1 MRVLF
6 QKLRSIHF
14 VSLMGNGIMSVFLM
28 IFTAILYRYLSITD
42 IGIWIF
48 FQTGLSFLD
57 TFRNGFLTTAFI
69 KFYAGSSK
77 ERGQEIIGSTWYI
90 ASAITAFF
98 LVLNVLAFIAVPY
111 ISEPSL
117 NYFIKYFSINLVCSL
132 PMILA
137 MCIAQAELKF
147 DRLLYIR
154 AAQVILL
161 MSFLILLIVTKK
173 NSLTY
178 LMYANILAAL
188 LTSLLCLV
196 AGWTGIKH
204 FFKKTRSAIKELYHF
219 GKYTVGTSISA
230 NLFGVTDTFIIN
242 FMLGPAALGIYN
254 IGKRLMEI
262 VEIPLRSFVATAFP
276 EMSVAYNQNKKEQV
290 IDIMKKYT
298 GMLTVALVPFLII
311 GFIFAPLAIGMIG
324 GEKYIGTEAG
334 AYATNVLRF
343 FFTFALLYP
352 ADRFLAITLDV
363 IHKPQINF
371 YKVVVMLIVNLIT
384 DIGGVYIFKNIY
396 GVAIATIFP
405 ILTAIIIAH
414 FALQKYYMCF
424 PFFDTYSVG
433 LRELK
438 LFIKSRSTIFKNNK
452 F

>member
-98 LVLNVLAFIAVPY
+98 LVLNVLAFIALSY
-111 ISEPSL
+111 INEPSL
-117 NYFIKYFSINLVCSL
+117 TYFIKYFSINLVCSL

-154 AAQVILL
+154 AAQVIML

-173 NSLTY
+173 NNLTY

-254 IGKRLMEI
+254 IGKRLTEI

-276 EMSVAYNQNKKEQV
+276 EMSISYNQNNKEQV
-290 IDIMKKYT
+290 IHIMKKYT
-298 GMLTVALVPFLII
+298 GMLTVALIPVMVLI
-311 GFIFAPLAIGMIG
+311 FIFAPQAIGIIG

-334 AYATNVLRF
+334 LLAANVLRL

-352 ADRFLAITLDV
+352 ADRFSAITLDV
-363 IHKPQINF
+363 IHKPHINF
-371 YKVVVMLIVNLIT
+371 YKIIVMLVINLVT
-384 DIGGVYIFKNIY
+384 DVIGIYLFKNIY
-396 GVAIATIFP
+396 GVALATIFP
-405 ILTAIIIAH
+405 IITAIVISR
-414 FALQKYYMCF
+414 FALQKYYLRYS
-424 PFFDTYSVG
+424 FFDTYLLGYKELVIL
-433 LRELK
+433 LRS
-438 LFIKSRSTIFKNNK
+438 FVKNK
-452 F
+452 MAI

>member
-1 MRVLF
+1 MWLSF
-6 QKLRSIHF
+6 QKFRNIHF
-14 VSLMGNGIMSVFLM
+14 LSLMGNGIMSVL
-28 IFTAILYRYLSITD
+28 ILVFTAILYRSLSVRE

-48 FQTGLSFLD
+48 FQTSLSFLD

-69 KFYAGSSK
+69 KFYAGSTK
-77 ERGQEIIGSTWYI
+77 QRAEEIIGSTWYI
-90 ASAITAFF
+90 ASVITAFF
-98 LVLNVLAFIAVPY
+98 LLFNVFAFFALPY
-111 ISEPSL
+111 INEPSL
-117 NYFIKYFSINLVCSL
+117 TYFLKYFSINLVCSL
-132 PMILA
+132 PMLLA
-137 MCIAQAELKF
+137 ICIAQAELKF

-154 AAQVILL
+154 AAQVIML

-173 NSLTY
+173 NNLTY
-178 LMYANILAAL
+178 LMYANIIAAL

-254 IGKRLMEI
+254 IGKRLTEI

-276 EMSVAYNQNKKEQV
+276 EMSIAYNQKNKEQV
-290 IDIMKKYT
+290 IYIMKKYT
-298 GMLTVALVPFLII
+298 GMLTVALIPVMVVI
-311 GFIFAPLAIGMIG
+311 FIFAPQAIGIIG

-334 AYATNVLRF
+334 LLAANVLRL

-371 YKVVVMLIVNLIT
+371 YKIIVMLVINLVT
-384 DIGGVYIFKNIY
+384 DVIGIYFFKNIY
-396 GVAIATIFP
+396 GVALATIFP
-405 ILTAIIIAH
+405 VITAIIISR
-414 FALQKYYMCF
+414 FALQKYYMRYS
-424 PFFDTYSVG
+424 FFDTYLLG
-433 LRELK
+433 YKELVI
-438 LFIKSRSTIFKNNK
+438 LMRSFVKNK
-452 F
+452 MAI

>member
-28 IFTAILYRYLSITD
+28 VFTAILYRYLSITD

-111 ISEPSL
+111 INEPSL

-154 AAQVILL
+154 AAQVIML
-161 MSFLILLIVTKK
+161 MSFLILLIVTQK
-173 NSLTY
+173 NNLTY

-204 FFKKTRSAIKELYHF
+204 FFKKTRSSIKELYHF

-276 EMSVAYNQNKKEQV
+276 EMTIAYNQNNKTMV
-290 IDIMKKYT
+290 IYIMKRYT
-298 GMLTVALVPFLII
+298 GMLTVALIPVLVVV
-311 GFIFAPLAIGMIG
+311 FIFAPQAIGIIG

-334 AYATNVLRF
+334 FLAANVLRL

-352 ADRFLAITLDV
+352 ADRFSAITLDV
-363 IHKPQINF
+363 INKPQINF
-371 YKVVVMLIVNLIT
+371 YKIIVMLVVNLLT
-384 DIGGVYIFKNIY
+384 DVIGVYIFKNIY
-396 GVAIATIFP
+396 GVVLATFFP
-405 ILTAIIIAH
+405 ISTAVIISR
-414 FALQKYYMCF
+414 FALQKYYMRF
-424 PFFDTYSVG
+424 SFFEAYLLG
-433 LRELK
+433 FKELII
-438 LFIKSRSTIFKNNK
+438 LTRSFVKNK
-452 F
+452 VVL

>member
-1 MRVLF
+1 
-6 QKLRSIHF
+6 
-14 VSLMGNGIMSVFLM
+14 MGNGIMSVLLM
-28 IFTAILYRYLSITD
+28 VVTAILYRYLSITD
-42 IGIWIF
+42 IGIWVF
-48 FQTGLSFLD
+48 FQTALSFLD

-69 KFYAGSSK
+69 KFYAGGSK
-77 ERGQEIIGSTWYI
+77 ERAEEIIGSTWYI
-90 ASAITAFF
+90 ASVITAFF
-98 LVLNVLAFIAVPY
+98 LVLNVLAFIALSY
-111 ISEPSL
+111 INEPSL
-117 NYFIKYFSINLVCSL
+117 TYFIKYFSINLVCSL

-154 AAQVILL
+154 AAQVIML
-161 MSFLILLIVTKK
+161 MSFLILLIVTQK
-173 NSLTY
+173 NNLTY

-254 IGKRLMEI
+254 IGKRLTEI

-276 EMSVAYNQNKKEQV
+276 EMSIAYNQNNKEQV
-290 IDIMKKYT
+290 IHIMKKYT
-298 GMLTVALVPFLII
+298 GMLTVALIPVMVVI
-311 GFIFAPLAIGMIG
+311 FIFAPQAIGIIG
-324 GEKYIGTEAG
+324 GEKYIDTEAG
-334 AYATNVLRF
+334 LLAANVLRL

-352 ADRFLAITLDV
+352 ADRFSAITLDV

-371 YKVVVMLIVNLIT
+371 YKIIVMLVINLVT
-384 DIGGVYIFKNIY
+384 DVIGIYLFKNIY
-396 GVAIATIFP
+396 GVALATIFP
-405 ILTAIIIAH
+405 IITAIVISR
-414 FALQKYYMCF
+414 FALKKYYMRYS
-424 PFFDTYSVG
+424 FFDTYLLGYKELVIL
-433 LRELK
+433 LRSFVK
-438 LFIKSRSTIFKNNK
+438 NKMTI
-452 F
+452 